1 MRLRLSFLWAAV
13 ASAAGLV
20 ILLGFFLRSPQIDGL
35 GQVLISL
42 AVLLATAALLLGLL
56 NLLNAHWN
64 KVSLQ
69 DRGWPYSAILILAL
83 LVTFGLGVLF
93 GPDYEVMLLLFNH
106 VQLPVEASLMALL
119 AVSLT
124 VAGFRLLA
132 RKRDVLSLIFVVVAC
147 VVLLGAT
154 PWVIAGDS
162 PQSAPFDYARNWLT
176 QVWAAGGSRGI
187 LLGVALGA
195 IATGLRVLLA
205 SDRPFG
211 D

>member
-13 ASAAGLV
+13 ASVVGLV
-20 ILLGFFLRSPQIDGL
+20 ILLGFLLRIPQIDSL
-35 GQVLISL
+35 GQMLISL
-42 AVLLATAALLLGLL
+42 AVLLAAAALLLGLL
-56 NLLNAHWN
+56 NLLSAHWN

-69 DRGWPYSAILILAL
+69 ERGWPYSAILILAL

-132 RKRDVLSLIFVVVAC
+132 RKRDALSLIFLVVAV

-162 PQSAPFDYARNWLT
+162 PRSVPFDYARNWLT

-195 IATGLRVLLA
+195 IATGLRVLVG